1 MRWSRML
8 DNSVTGMDILIL
20 YVEIMPYNLPVWRYL
35 RDKGH
40 RLTVVQY
47 DKRKLT
53 PFCYEG
59 ESGIEVHNVSS
70 FADYN
75 AFKDKFY
82 RTDCQ
87 LLLMC
92 ECFHKWYWRLARC
105 YHKHHPGM
113 PVVLGC
119 DAQWEGKRNNYIKKF
134 LFPFSYARVFTHIQC
149 AGSRQVDYAMRIG
162 FRKAQVI
169 TPFYCAQ
176 NDVYY
181 AVDIERKRE
190 AYPRRFLFVGRL
202 NEVKGIREM
211 LAAWGSIKDRRGWT
225 LTLVGNGP
233 LEAELEAYR
242 GDVDILPFM
251 QQQDIAAL
259 MQESGCSMV
268 PSRHE
273 PWGLVIHEAAA
284 AGMPLIVSSVC
295 GATDQFVAD
304 GVNGIVLHE
313 VSASSIRQAM
323 QQVIAMTSEQLLSM
337 SHESRMMS
345 KSIQPCHVAGAL
357 LGLMKN
363 I

>member
-1 MRWSRML
+1 MRWSRTN
-8 DNSVTGMDILIL
+8 DDRVTVMDILIL

-40 RLTVVQY
+40 RLTVVQF

-53 PFCYEG
+53 PFHYEG
-59 ESGIEVHNVSS
+59 ESGIEVHNVSG

-75 AFKDKFY
+75 AFKEKFY
-82 RTDCQ
+82 STDCK
-87 LLLMC
+87 LVLMC
-92 ECFHKWYWRLARC
+92 ECFQKWYWKLARC
-105 YHKHHPGM
+105 YHKHYPEI

-149 AGSRQVDYAMRIG
+149 AGKRQVDYAMRIG
-162 FRKAQVI
+162 FGKGQII

-181 AVDIERKRE
+181 AVDIDRKRE
-190 AYPRRFLFVGRL
+190 AYPRRFLFVGRF

-211 LAAWGSIKDRRGWT
+211 LSAWSRIKDRRGWT

-233 LEAELEAYR
+233 LEAELEACR
-242 GDVDILPFM
+242 DDVDIRPFM
-251 QQQDIAAL
+251 QQEDIAGL
-259 MQESGCSMV
+259 MQESGCSMI
-268 PSRHE
+268 PSKHE

-284 AGMPLIVSSVC
+284 AGMPLIVSKVC

-304 GVNGIVLHE
+304 GVNGIVLQE
-313 VSASSIRQAM
+313 VSASSIQQAM
-323 QQVIAMTSEQLLSM
+323 EQVISLSSEQLLSM
-337 SHESRMMS
+337 SEKSRMMS
-345 KSIQPCHVAGAL
+345 KSIQPSHVADAL
-357 LGLMKN
+357 LGLMK
-363 I
+363 